1 MDAGDLA
8 PRLLIDYQAL
18 AGVPNSQSGAPHAK
32 TLVPSNFLAGGSLAD
47 YRNLWN
53 HPPNARIV
61 SDNKPEQAFGEL
73 IRSVG
78 GLAARL
84 R

>member
-1 MDAGDLA
+1 VDVEVESA
-8 PRLLIDYQAL
+8 LLM
-18 AGVPNSQSGAPHAK
+18 GTTV
-32 TLVPSNFLAGGSLAD
+32 AD
-47 YRNLWN
+47 YRNLWK

-61 SDNKPEQAFGEL
+61 ADNNPEQAFGEL

>member
-1 MDAGDLA
+1 VAAGTLDYATRLA
-8 PRLLIDYQAL
+8 TVDVEADSALLM
-18 AGVPNSQSGAPHAK
+18 GTTV
-32 TLVPSNFLAGGSLAD
+32 AD
-47 YRNLWN
+47 YRNLWK

-61 SDNKPEQAFGEL
+61 ADNKPEQAFGEL

-78 GLAARL
+78 ALAARL

>member
-1 MDAGDLA
+1 
-8 PRLLIDYQAL
+8 
-18 AGVPNSQSGAPHAK
+18 V
-32 TLVPSNFLAGGSLAD
+32 AD
-47 YRNLWN
+47 YRNLWK

-61 SDNKPEQAFGEL
+61 AKNNPEQAFGEL